1 MSKKILSINS
11 GSSSLK
17 FKLYK
22 MPDEQVLASGQVDR
36 IGIENSTFNYKI
48 NDKTTETLRPIKNH
62 DEAIK
67 AVINM
72 LLTSGV
78 IANKNEIAGVGHRVS
93 HGGSYYPESVLV
105 DEDVKK
111 RIDELSVLSP
121 LHNPVNLIGIQDFEK
136 LLPSAK
142 EVAVFDT
149 SFHQTMPE
157 ESYMYALPYE
167 YYEKYGIRRYG
178 FHGPSHEYVSLKA
191 NELFGNEK
199 TRRVI
204 SCHLGNGSSLCAIKD
219 GKSVNTSMG
228 FTPLAG
234 LVMGSRSGD
243 IDPEILPFIES
254 KLGMDSHE
262 VLEMLNKKSGL
273 LGLSGVSSD
282 VRDVEKAANNG
293 NARAEMALKVFVHQI
308 QHYIG
313 AYASDIGGLDTLIF
327 TAGIGEHSWTMR
339 SAICKKLANLGVKI
353 DEEKNKQSALSI
365 EAKDSKVKVAV
376 IPTDEEIMI
385 ARDVM
390 RVAGFN

>member
-1 MSKKILSINS
+1 
-11 GSSSLK
+11 
-17 FKLYK
+17 

-36 IGIENSTFNYKI
+36 IGLENSTFNYKI
-48 NDKTTETLRPIKNH
+48 NDKTTESIRTIKNH

-67 AVINM
+67 TVISM

-78 IANKNEIAGVGHRVS
+78 IANKSEIAGVGHRVS

-111 RIDELSVLSP
+111 RIDELGVLSP

-136 LLPSAK
+136 LLPEAK

-191 NELFGNEK
+191 NELFGDEK
-199 TRRVI
+199 TKKII

-243 IDPEILPFIES
+243 IDPEILPFIEE
-254 KLGMDSHE
+254 KLDMDSHQ

-293 NARAEMALKVFVHQI
+293 NSRAKMALKVFVHQI

-339 SAICKKLANLGVKI
+339 SAICEKLEYLGVKI
-353 DEEKNKQSALSI
+353 DEEKNRQSALSI
-365 EAKDSKVKVAV
+365 EAEDSKVKIAV

-390 RVAGFN
+390 RVAGFNNRG